1 MEMFNDHICE
11 NDEKER
17 KNIHLL
23 GKSNEMAVSLIL
35 SENEYNKTFFPLI
48 VLYAPPGCGITTVV
62 ELVEKRG
69 KELGKKITV
78 KKCTDFTNEI
88 IDSMKNFHD
97 DLILKYSK
105 TDILIIEDVDTDL
118 KGKISTQ
125 KYMMD
130 IVERMVSEEKQ
141 IMFTMSIAPNKLLS
155 GLDERLK
162 EKLQNSVYLE
172 LQPPTK
178 KMRKALV
185 KCWKKE
191 NELNI
196 SKKAISI
203 IVQATDSSSY
213 STIYGVLK
221 QLELYWNFFEKKID
235 KKLAKRILR
244 QRRLLE

>member
-1 MEMFNDHICE
+1 
-11 NDEKER
+11 
-17 KNIHLL
+17 
-23 GKSNEMAVSLIL
+23 
-35 SENEYNKTFFPLI
+35 
-48 VLYAPPGCGITTVV
+48 
-62 ELVEKRG
+62 
-69 KELGKKITV
+69 
-78 KKCTDFTNEI
+78 
-88 IDSMKNFHD
+88 
-97 DLILKYSK
+97 
-105 TDILIIEDVDTDL
+105 
-118 KGKISTQ
+118 
-125 KYMMD
+125 MD